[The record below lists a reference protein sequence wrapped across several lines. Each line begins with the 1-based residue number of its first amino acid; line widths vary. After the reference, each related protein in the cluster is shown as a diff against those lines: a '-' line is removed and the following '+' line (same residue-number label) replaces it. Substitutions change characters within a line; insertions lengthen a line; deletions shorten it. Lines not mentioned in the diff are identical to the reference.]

1 MNGEP
6 VTQAERKAQAFDPQ
20 NLIRIMPAEGCFPY
34 NNASPLGW
42 RFLSPQRQK
51 DTRMPRAILFVN
63 GELTH
68 PSAARALIQPD
79 DVLIAAD
86 GGARHATQLGLT
98 PSVIIGDMDSL
109 SADELDTFDKLGVR
123 ILRYPAHKDETDLE
137 LALDHALKA
146 GYSPIILVGALGG
159 RLDQALGNLALL
171 TTPACLAA
179 DVRLNDGLT
188 EAFFITSRATLRGQP
203 NEIVSLLPWGE
214 PVEGV
219 TTDGLSYPLHSETLL
234 PYRTRGISNEMLS
247 DTAIVSVKHG
257 TLLCVHHHKP

>member
-1 MNGEP
+1 M
-6 VTQAERKAQAFDPQ
+6 
-20 NLIRIMPAEGCFPY
+20 
-34 NNASPLGW
+34 
-42 RFLSPQRQK
+42 
-51 DTRMPRAILFVN
+51 LFVN
-63 GELTH
+63 GELPNLT
-68 PSAARALIQPD
+68 AARTLIEPD

-86 GGARHATQLGLT
+86 GGARHITQLGLT

-109 SADELDTFDKLGVR
+109 SADELDVFNKLGVH

-146 GYSPIILVGALGG
+146 SYSPIILVAALGG
-159 RLDQALGNLALL
+159 RLDQTLGNLALL
-171 TTPACLAA
+171 ADPACLAA
-179 DVRLNDGLT
+179 DVRLNDGIT
-188 EAFFITSRATLRGQP
+188 EAFFITSQATLHGQP
-203 NEIVSLLPWGE
+203 GEIVSLLPWGA